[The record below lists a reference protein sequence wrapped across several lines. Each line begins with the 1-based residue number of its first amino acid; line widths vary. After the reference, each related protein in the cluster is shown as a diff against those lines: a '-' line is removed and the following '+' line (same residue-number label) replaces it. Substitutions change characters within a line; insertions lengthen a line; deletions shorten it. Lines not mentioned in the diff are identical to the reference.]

1 MSFWSQFD
9 WWKDL
14 GNSVGGKVIQ
24 SLLAPGLASW
34 HNIWSGDDTL
44 KFNETLFDWDRYFS
58 SSDTS
63 SHTSSVPSI
72 GDVSTSTPSSGES
85 VNSLPSDSSGA
96 SISSPTDYNLAEY
109 FEGLLSSVGAEA
121 EITRQYNSAEAAI
134 QREWASRENQ
144 LNRDWQTQMSN
155 SAYQRAVSDLK
166 AAGLNPIL
174 AASGAS
180 STPAGVVSSGSS
192 ASSVIGNGD
201 TMSSLLNAIANLASS
216 VADFLPNF
224 NFNYRKK

>member
-24 SLLAPGLASW
+24 SLLDPGLLSW
-34 HNIWSGDDTL
+34 YNIWSGDDSL
-44 KFNETLFDWDRYFS
+44 KFNNTLVDWERNSSSS
-58 SSDTS
+58 SSDS
-63 SHTSSVPSI
+63 SSSVPSI
-72 GDVSTSTPSSGES
+72 PDASTSTPSSGES
-85 VNSLPSDSSGA
+85 VNSSPSDSSGA
-96 SISSPTDYNLAEY
+96 SISSPTDYNIAEY

-121 EITRQYNSAEAAI
+121 EITRQYNSAEAAL

-224 NFNYRKK
+224 NFNYKK